1 MNFILACAWHA
12 VSDEN
17 DWSGYTTMSGRRTNR
32 KAISMLECFLPPSV
46 DHHQFNTVNQQ
57 IWYSFAEFV
66 NSFGPKTMSIGLT
79 GGSLIWIFNRN
90 FSQNWEIESRTNQ
103 WTMSISIYYQQNIA
117 WTHRIREQV
126 LIFPRESDEAETELI
141 EHLQT
146 NWNIFEYFAYF
157 SPPTQLFVP
166 YRIILR

>member
-1 MNFILACAWHA
+1 
-12 VSDEN
+12 
-17 DWSGYTTMSGRRTNR
+17 
-32 KAISMLECFLPPSV
+32 MLWAMRMIGLVTQQWAAGARIERQFQCWNASY
-46 DHHQFNTVNQQ
+46 HHQFNTVNQQ